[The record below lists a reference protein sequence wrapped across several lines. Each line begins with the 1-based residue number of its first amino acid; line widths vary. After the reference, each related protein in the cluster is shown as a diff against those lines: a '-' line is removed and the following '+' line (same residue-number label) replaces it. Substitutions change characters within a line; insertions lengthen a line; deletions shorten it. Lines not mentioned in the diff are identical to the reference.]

1 MSQNESNRK
10 KESKFTTWWNSP
22 KGKKTVNVVYS
33 LGASVVIIG
42 AMFKILHLP
51 GANIVLGTGMIC
63 EAFIFSLGAFDKPFK
78 EYHWDRVFDF
88 ENGTTKF
95 QTELVGSGTVSTA
108 PNLPHINYT
117 EKISEEDVE
126 KLSEGIKNLSATA
139 QQLASV
145 SDLTAPTSDFIR
157 NITSA
162 SESVNNFS
170 RNQNNLNSSLH
181 NLSSIYEGIGSEM
194 KKAEESTKDYTGEIE
209 KINKNLSSLNAIYEI
224 HLKNVE
230 EQSTKIGT
238 SNIELENILLN
249 LKKINSNS
257 ASSAQESE
265 KYKNE
270 TIKLT
275 QQVVELNH
283 VYGNML
289 NALS

>member
-1 MSQNESNRK
+1 MSQNESNTK
-10 KESKFTTWWNSP
+10 KESGISRWWNSP

-51 GANIVLGTGMIC
+51 GANMVLGTGMIC
-63 EAFIFSLGAFDKPFK
+63 EAFIFSLGALDKPFK

-95 QTELVGSGTVSTA
+95 QTELVGSGTVSAT
-108 PNLPHINYT
+108 PNLPHINYSET
-117 EKISEEDVE
+117 LSEEDIE

-145 SDLTAPTSDFIR
+145 SDLTVPTSEFIR
-157 NITSA
+157 NIASA
-162 SESVNNFS
+162 SESVSNFS
-170 RNQNNLNSSLH
+170 KNQNNLNSSLH
-181 NLSSIYEGIGSEM
+181 NLSGIYEGIGTEM
-194 KKAEESTKDYTGEIE
+194 KKAEEKTKDYTGEIE

-230 EQSTKIGT
+230 EQSTKIGN
-238 SNIELENILLN
+238 SNKELENILSN
-249 LKKINSNS
+249 LKKINLVSS
-257 ASSAQESE
+257 ASAEESE

-275 QQVVELNH
+275 QQVAELNH